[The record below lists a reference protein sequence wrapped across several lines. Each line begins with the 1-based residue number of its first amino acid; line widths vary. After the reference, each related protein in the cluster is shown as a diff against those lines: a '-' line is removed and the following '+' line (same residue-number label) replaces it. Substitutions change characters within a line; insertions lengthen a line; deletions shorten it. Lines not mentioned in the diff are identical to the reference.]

1 MRFLR
6 AATVVAALA
15 CATGMSAGC
24 STNDSTAVPTSRTVE
39 TTVVALTESSFAD
52 EPAADSA
59 ASANGYHPTLVRPTL
74 LRTDG
79 RRASTTYDVQLP
91 QVDGGTPAVR
101 DRFNSG
107 MRAALDDVVTGLTDT
122 TVSDGSLADD
132 ERSRITT
139 ITDDVVAG
147 TAIFTTYAQGAAHPN
162 NHVATITIDAH
173 TAQPILFDDV
183 FVDTDAAAAQLAA
196 AVARIDPRVD
206 PTHPDVDNFLNWVPL
221 ANGFHTYVPVVHAL
235 GDWLP
240 VTVPWDEISALLRP
254 GMADQLSG

>member
-1 MRFLR
+1 MAFLR
-6 AATVVAALA
+6 AATVAALA
-15 CATGMSAGC
+15 CVAGIAAGC
-24 STNDSTAVPTSRTVE
+24 TTNDGTAVPASRTVE
-39 TTVVALTESSFAD
+39 TTVVALTESSVAD
-52 EPAADSA
+52 EPPA
-59 ASANGYHPTLVRPTL
+59 ASTPSAHGYRPTLV
-74 LRTDG
+74 RTDG

-91 QVDGGTPAVR
+91 RIDGGESAVR

-132 ERSRITT
+132 ERSRVTT

-147 TAIFTTYAQGAAHPN
+147 TAIFTTDAQGAAHPN
-162 NHVATITIDAH
+162 NHVATIAIDAH
-173 TAQPILFDDV
+173 TAAPILLDDV
-183 FVDTDAAAAQLAA
+183 FLDTDSAAAELAA

-206 PTHPDVDNFLNWVPL
+206 PVYPDIDNFLNWVPL

>member
-1 MRFLR
+1 M
-6 AATVVAALA
+6 
-15 CATGMSAGC
+15 
-24 STNDSTAVPTSRTVE
+24 
-39 TTVVALTESSFAD
+39 VALTESSVAD
-52 EPAADSA
+52 EPPA
-59 ASANGYHPTLVRPTL
+59 ASTPSAHGYRPTLV
-74 LRTDG
+74 RTDG

-91 QVDGGTPAVR
+91 RIDGGESAVR

-132 ERSRITT
+132 QRSRVTT
-139 ITDDVVAG
+139 VTDDVVAG

-173 TAQPILFDDV
+173 TAQPILLDDV
-183 FVDTDAAAAQLAA
+183 FLDTDAAAAQLAA
-196 AVARIDPRVD
+196 AVTRIDPRAD
-206 PTHPDVDNFLNWVPL
+206 PVHPDIDNFLNWVPL